1 MAIDEAILRKV
12 ARLSRLRVPESELPV
27 LMGEMNKIV
36 SFIETLQEVDVT
48 GVEPMTSVLPANLR
62 MRADMVKDGGYA
74 DAILQNAPE
83 SAAGFFAVP
92 KVVE

>member
-12 ARLSRLRVPESELPV
+12 ARLSRLRVPDGEIAQLTGEL
-27 LMGEMNKIV
+27 NKIV
-36 SFIETLQEVDVT
+36 AFVEALQEVDVT
-48 GVEPMTSVLPANLR
+48 GVEPMTSVLPATLR
-62 MRADMVKDGGYA
+62 MRADIARDGNNASG
-74 DAILQNAPE
+74 ILQNAPE

>member
-1 MAIDEAILRKV
+1 MAIDEATLRKV
-12 ARLSRLRVPESELPV
+12 ARLARLRVPEDEMTP
-27 LMGEMNKIV
+27 LMGELNKIV

-48 GVEPMTSVLPANLR
+48 SVEPMTSVLPANLR
-62 MRADMVKDGGYA
+62 MRADLVKDGGYA
-74 DAILQNAPE
+74 DAVLQNAPE

>member
-1 MAIDEAILRKV
+1 MAIDEATLRKV
-12 ARLSRLRVPESELPV
+12 ARLARLRVPDAEIPSLLGEL
-27 LMGEMNKIV
+27 NKIV
-36 SFIETLQEVDVT
+36 SFVETLQEVDVT
-48 GVEPMTSVLPANLR
+48 GVEPLTSVLPADLR

-74 DAILQNAPE
+74 DDILKNAPE

>member
-1 MAIDEAILRKV
+1 MAIDEATLRKV
-12 ARLSRLRVPESELPV
+12 ARLARLRVPEGEIAP

-62 MRADMVKDGGYA
+62 MRADLVKDGGYA
-74 DAILQNAPE
+74 DDVLKNAPE

>member
-1 MAIDEAILRKV
+1 MAIDEATLRKV
-12 ARLSRLRVPESELPV
+12 ARLARLRVPEDEITP
-27 LMGEMNKIV
+27 LMGELNKIV
-36 SFIETLQEVDVT
+36 SFIEALQEVDVT

-62 MRADMVKDGGYA
+62 MRADLVKDGGYA
-74 DAILQNAPE
+74 DAVLQNAPE